1 MVASFYGKNLGGFD
15 LSLTSENNLSFPELY
30 NKIKFN
36 ASEKNFSNIFLNIV
50 ENISIKT
57 LVYRHRF

>member
-1 MVASFYGKNLGGFD
+1 MVAGFYGKNLGGFD

-36 ASEKNFSNIFLNIV
+36 ASEKNFSNIFLNIL